1 MLQILASYDTNA
13 FCRDTYDIWALI
25 GTIIKIIR
33 IAIPIL
39 IVLLGTIDLGKAVL
53 AGDDK
58 KIKEAQGMLVRRII
72 YGVAVFFVL
81 VIVQTIFG
89 TLGKRNTADDS
100 SLCWQALSGEVQD
113 GN

>member
-1 MLQILASYDTNA
+1 MLQLLYETSE
-13 FCRDTYDIWALI
+13 FCHKTREIWALI
-25 GTIIKIIR
+25 GTIIQIIR

-39 IVLLGTIDLGKAVL
+39 IVLLGTIDLGKAVV

-58 KIKEAQGMLVRRII
+58 KIKEAQGMLIRRII

-89 TLGKRNTADDS
+89 TLGERDTTS
-100 SLCWQALSGEVQD
+100 GECWEALSGKVRE
-113 GN
+113 